1 MDWTLISGFVALA
14 ALMVGLFR
22 DVKRDTGKRY
32 DDLRTE
38 MREGFAHLNQRIDD
52 TGKRIDDL
60 RTEMRAGYARL
71 DQRIDDTRPPSG
83 SRVRDRAGGPRRLP
97 TRSTRAIVPRSRRG
111 SRPGEEP

>member
-22 DVKRDTGKRY
+22 DVKRDTGKRI

-52 TGKRIDDL
+52 T
-60 RTEMRAGYARL
+60 
-71 DQRIDDTRPPSG
+71 RPPSG
-83 SRVRDRAGGPRRLP
+83 SRVRDRFGGPRRLP
-97 TRSTRAIVPRSRRG
+97 TRSARAIVPRSRRG